1 MKVSLA
7 MIVKNEERCIERC
20 LLSVKDIVDEMIVVD
35 TGSIDKT
42 KEIAKQCGANVY
54 DFEWVNDFSEARNF
68 SLNQTTGDWILVLDA
83 DEFFVS
89 NYKKTIQDF
98 VKNGPS
104 IGRVNIISNF
114 DADGE
119 AQENNSFTSRLF
131 PRGIQYKG
139 SIHEQLVTDLPRF
152 DIDVEVYHDGYFQTD
167 KRTRNIQ
174 LLMNELIKQPEDS
187 YFLYQLGKEYRS
199 QKQFNTARQY
209 FAKSYQFADK
219 NSSFHPNLVVEYLN
233 SLKKSNYFETGLS
246 LIKKE
251 KQNLSFFSD
260 FFFAVGSFHMEYLSY
275 YAEPEF
281 NQLKE
286 IETAYLTCLKIGENP
301 KSNGVK
307 GTGSFLAAYNLG
319 VYYEVLSQY
328 LKAKEYYTI
337 SAKYN
342 YQPAQKRLN
351 SFS

>member
-1 MKVSLA
+1 MKISLA

-20 LLSVKDIVDEMIVVD
+20 LMSVKDIVDEMIVVD

-42 KEIAKQCGANVY
+42 KEIAKKCGANVF

-89 NYKKTIQDF
+89 NYKKPIQEF
-98 VKNGPS
+98 IEKGPS
-104 IGRVNIISNF
+104 IGKVNIISNF

-152 DIDVEVYHDGYFQTD
+152 DLDVEVHHDGYFQTD
-167 KRTRNIQ
+167 KSSRNIQ
-174 LLMNELIKQPEDS
+174 LLMHELIAQPEDS

-209 FAKSYQFADK
+209 FAKSYQFTTK
-219 NSSFHPNLVVEYLN
+219 NFSFYPNLIVEYLN
-233 SLKKSNYFETGLS
+233 SLKKSNYFDTGLT
-246 LIKKE
+246 LIEKE

-260 FFFAVGSFHMEYLSY
+260 FFFAVGSFHMEYLQHVS
-275 YAEPEF
+275 EPELR
-281 NQLKE
+281 QLLE
-286 IETAYLTCLKIGENP
+286 IESAYLTCLQIGENP
-301 KSNGVK
+301 KFNGVR

-319 VYYEVLSQY
+319 VYYEVLSQ
-328 LKAKEYYTI
+328 LQKAKEYYSL
-337 SAKYN
+337 SARHGYP
-342 YQPAQKRLN
+342 PAQKRLI
-351 SFS
+351 SFP